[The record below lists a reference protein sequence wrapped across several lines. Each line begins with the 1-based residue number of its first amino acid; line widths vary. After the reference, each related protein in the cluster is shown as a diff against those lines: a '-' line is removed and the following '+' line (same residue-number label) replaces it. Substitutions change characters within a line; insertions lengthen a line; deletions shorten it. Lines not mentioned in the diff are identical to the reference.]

1 MAPKRVGQDLLQSKA
16 KEPQRRFG
24 IAEWYGRSFVHIPA
38 DERRAFAA
46 GQLTESRP
54 SLPCPF
60 LSRPGKIINC
70 TKPSG
75 ICSLRQYDRDGDG
88 NVFPSAAGSSI
99 RTTCPNR
106 FDEDDIVY
114 RWISSELLST
124 EEALVVGEMP
134 FLTPVSGAN
143 QEIKKT
149 GREVGRIDRV
159 LVVPGTK
166 PLSWCPVEKQA
177 VYFSGKKMQL
187 DFTEMSHSKNDRLP
201 FPTTIRRPDYRSS
214 GPKRLMPQLQV
225 KVPTLSRWGK
235 KMAVVVDE
243 DFFKNLGDIP
253 PVNHLSDAE
262 VVWFIVT
269 YAEEGESIRLRPSR
283 RVLTT
288 LDASVRGLIAAEALP
303 QDRFEEMIAGK
314 AERLSR

>member
-1 MAPKRVGQDLLQSKA
+1 MLQKPAGQDLARIKA
-16 KEPQRRFG
+16 REPQTRFG
-24 IAEWYGRSFVHIPA
+24 IAEWYGRSFVVIPS

-46 GQLTESRP
+46 GQLSENRP

-75 ICSLRQYDRDGDG
+75 ICSLRQYDRNDNG
-88 NVFPSAAGSSI
+88 NVVPSAGGSSI

-106 FDEDDIVY
+106 FDEDDVVY
-114 RWISSELLST
+114 RWISSELLGT
-124 EEALVVGEMP
+124 EEAVVVGEMP
-134 FLTPVSGAN
+134 FLAPVSSAN
-143 QEIKKT
+143 QQVKKT
-149 GREVGRIDRV
+149 AREVGRIDRV

-166 PLSWCPVEKQA
+166 PLNWCPVEKQA

-187 DFTEMSHSKNDRLP
+187 DFAEMSHSKDDRLP

-235 KMAVVVDE
+235 KMAVIVDE
-243 DFFKNLGDIP
+243 DFFSNLGDIRT
-253 PVNHLSDAE
+253 VNHLSNAE
-262 VVWFIVT
+262 VVWFIVA
-269 YAEEGESIRLRPSR
+269 YAEEGASIKLRPSR

-303 QDRFEEMIAGK
+303 QDRFEEMIATK
-314 AERLSR
+314 AARLSR